1 MVDRILIIDDV
12 QSILAAMKMYFMA
25 LDYEVDCANDIEEA
39 KQFLKKNTYKI
50 MITDLCL
57 TGVNQ
62 TEGIDL
68 VAYARENFALTRT
81 IILTAY
87 GSPEAE
93 RLAFDLGVDAFL
105 RKPKRL
111 PDLAQI
117 VLALLDDNTQLD
129 YPQRN
134 DFAYRS

>member
-1 MVDRILIIDDV
+1 MADRILIVDDV
-12 QSILAAMKMYFMA
+12 QSILNAMKMYFMA
-25 LDYEVDCANDIEEA
+25 FDYEVDCANDIEEA
-39 KQFLKKNTYKI
+39 KRFLEKNTYRI

-62 TEGIDL
+62 TEGVDL
-68 VAYARENFALTRT
+68 VAYVRERFAPTRT

-93 RLAFDLGVDAFL
+93 RLAFELGVDAFL

-117 VLALLDDNTQLD
+117 VLALLDGNSELD
-129 YPQRN
+129 YRQRN
-134 DFAYRS
+134 DFAYCS

>member
-1 MVDRILIIDDV
+1 MADRILIVDDV
-12 QSILAAMKMYFMA
+12 QSILFAMKMYFMA
-25 LDYEVDCANDIEEA
+25 YDYEVDCAKDIEEA
-39 KQFLKKNTYKI
+39 KSLLDENAYRV

-62 TEGIDL
+62 TEGINL
-68 VAYARENFALTRT
+68 VAYVREKFPLMRT

-93 RLAFDLGVDAFL
+93 SIAFELGVDAFL

-117 VLALLDDNTQLD
+117 VLALLDESIKLDNRQF
-129 YPQRN
+129 N
-134 DFAYRS
+134 DFAYCS

>member
-1 MVDRILIIDDV
+1 MPDRILIVDDV
-12 QSILAAMKMYFMA
+12 QSILFAMKMYFMA
-25 LDYEVDCANDIEEA
+25 FDYEVDCATDIEEA
-39 KQFLKKNTYKI
+39 KSFLEKNSYRI
-50 MITDLCL
+50 VITDLCL

-68 VAYARENFALTRT
+68 VAYVREKSPLTRT

-87 GSPEAE
+87 GSPEVE
-93 RLAFDLGVDAFL
+93 RAAFELGVDAFL

-117 VLALLDDNTQLD
+117 VLGLLDESTKLDHRQL
-129 YPQRN
+129 N
-134 DFAYRS
+134 DFAYCN